1 VARIRRAKVGADGR
15 FELAGCSAPP
25 YRLELYAATDR
36 PLVRL
41 EGVGPGPEIELEV
54 EPLGSIQGE
63 FVDEAGLLPPSVL
76 PDIYLGVQEYVGPTW
91 SEHGRFDF
99 EQLRPGRYRLTIEHD
114 EHLLFT
120 RWVDLAPGEH
130 VDLGRIASVP
140 LGSLLVDFDTYPSG
154 GITGS
159 VLDEGLGLVAV
170 IDSVD
175 GRLGV
180 RALPPGEWRLD
191 LEAQGCARISAPFT
205 VRPGERTDH
214 RLTAVPGV
222 DRS

>member
-1 VARIRRAKVGADGR
+1 
-15 FELAGCSAPP
+15 
-25 YRLELYAATDR
+25 
-36 PLVRL
+36 
-41 EGVGPGPEIELEV
+41 
-54 EPLGSIQGE
+54 
-63 FVDEAGLLPPSVL
+63 
-76 PDIYLGVQEYVGPTW
+76 
-91 SEHGRFDF
+91 
-99 EQLRPGRYRLTIEHD
+99 

-205 VRPGERTDH
+205 VRPGERTGL

-222 DRS
+222 DRSLALRMGGRAWESLRVELRDARGGLVLADRIQR